1 MNLSDLLNN
10 GLIEK
15 FQSNK
20 EQVQNEIK
28 NAQKKLESSE
38 KMLGIKEWGWAH
50 FAAYNAML
58 HAGRALMFSKNQ

>member
-38 KMLGIKEWGWAH
+38 KMLGIKEWGGMGS
-50 FAAYNAML
+50 FC
-58 HAGRALMFSKNQ
+58 SI